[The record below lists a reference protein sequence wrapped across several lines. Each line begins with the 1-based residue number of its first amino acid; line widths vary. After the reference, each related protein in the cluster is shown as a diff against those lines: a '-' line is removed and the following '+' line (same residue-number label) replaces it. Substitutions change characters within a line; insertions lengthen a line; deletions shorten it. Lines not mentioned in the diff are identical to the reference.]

1 MKIILN
7 ENFLIENVED
17 TLNETL
23 VRGSNDF
30 DILAVYLPISK
41 KESYTTIFP
50 SYLIKR
56 ADGRV
61 IGPYATLT
69 TPDDSITGYYGWKG
83 HFSARDLAI
92 NGPLQITIAFTL
104 NNAVRKTV
112 CKVTGN
118 VSDAVELEDDVL
130 ILGDG
135 SVVESFL
142 NDIATFENALSQK
155 ADRVNKNQ
163 TVTIGTLKVTHIE
176 NIEDEEDILIDNEY
190 GNNYSFAKV
199 ANDKVELQTKSTET
213 GTPTSNVKV
222 TKNSVSVEITNGNDS
237 KKIEVKKDGVYVDD
251 ERVTLDAKK
260 HDLLEHLD
268 YDSSGHIG
276 FMPQRLSIL
285 PNVNANVPNE
295 RLVVAIHDTQT
306 QVANKISLPNLADRI
321 IKTAGTELPSDLQKG
336 QYVFLEIDN
345 E

>member
-7 ENFLIENVED
+7 ENFQIINVED
-17 TLNETL
+17 SLDETL

-30 DILAVYLPISK
+30 DVLAVYLPISK

-50 SYLIKR
+50 SYIIKR

-69 TPDDSITGYYGWKG
+69 TPDDSMSGYYGWKG
-83 HFSARDLAI
+83 HFNARDLSV
-92 NGPLQITIAFTL
+92 NGSLQITIAFTL
-104 NNAVRKTV
+104 NGTVRKTV

-118 VSDAVELEDDVL
+118 VTDAVELGDDVL

-135 SVVESFL
+135 GVVESFL
-142 NDIATFENALSQK
+142 TDIATFENALSQK
-155 ADRVNKNQ
+155 ADRDNANQ
-163 TVTIGTLKVTHIE
+163 TVTIGTLKVTSIE
-176 NIEDEEDILIDNEY
+176 NIDDEVILIDNEY
-190 GNNYSFAKV
+190 QNNHSFAKV
-199 ANDKVELQTKSTET
+199 ANNKVELETSSNET
-213 GTPTSNVKV
+213 GTPTSNVKI
-222 TKNSVSVEITNGNDS
+222 TKDSVSVEVANGNDS

-268 YDSSGHIG
+268 YDSSGHTG

-285 PNVNANVPNE
+285 PTVASSVPND
-295 RLVVAIHDTQT
+295 RLVVAVHDTQT
-306 QVANKISLPNLADRI
+306 QSANKISIPNLADRI
-321 IKTAGTELPSDLQKG
+321 IKTAGTELPSNMNVG